1 MSARWPSALAA
12 LASLSAPGAAQA
24 PRPWHATDYYRLVF
38 VSGPQIEPGGGR
50 IAFTVTTVV
59 EDKDK
64 RHSEIWMVSAD
75 GSGEPLRY
83 TSPGT
88 EASNPV
94 WSPDG
99 ALLAFTSRREG
110 SDDDVWFLRTGAPG
124 GEAFQIS
131 GVKASPA
138 FSPDGQL
145 LLFSWRGEEPE
156 SLKSQPWHDRV
167 SPAAITRGADPKRF
181 DGRLYTTLPFKA
193 DERGYLAPREVRR
206 PSLLYIV
213 PRTGGAPRALT
224 TGDLDATAPAW
235 APDGRRIVFVQ
246 DSTVADE
253 LRPQP
258 RPQLHVLT
266 VADGA
271 VRRLETGYAESTDP
285 QWSPDGRSIAFGCST
300 GRGAESDVCVVPA
313 DGGPVRN
320 LTTAWTLDPGPPR
333 WSGDG
338 RTIYFSADTRGNA
351 HLFAVQA
358 AGGDVRQVTHG
369 ERQLRGFTLSRD
381 SRTLAYT
388 ASDVTHPAELHVAP
402 LTARGP
408 GPERR
413 LTAFNDSLLARVA
426 LAPADTFWYP
436 SVGDLRIQGWLM
448 KPHGYQPGRTYPLVL
463 SIHGGPHSS
472 YGNVLFPEFQML
484 AGQGYWMLFTN
495 PRGSSGYGH
504 GFTYATRG
512 RWGMEDYDDLMKAV
526 DVVIARGEV
535 DTTRMAVMGGSY
547 GGFMTNW
554 VVGHTGRFR
563 VAQTDRSIYNWYSW
577 YGSSD
582 AQGLT
587 EYEFHGMPWTSDSL
601 YRALSPMTFAANM
614 RTPML
619 IVHSEDDFRTPIT
632 DAEQLFVMLR
642 TRGVPAE
649 FVRYPRSYH
658 GLSRTGPPW
667 LLVDRLERIRTW
679 YAHWLGTGDS
689 PAATGA
695 SR

>member
-1 MSARWPSALAA
+1 MSARLLCSLAA
-12 LASLSAPGAAQA
+12 LASLPLPGAGQA
-24 PRPWHATDYYRLVF
+24 TRPWQATDYYQLVF
-38 VSGPQIEPGGGR
+38 VSDPRLEPAGR
-50 IAFTVTTVV
+50 RVAVTVTTVV
-59 EDKDK
+59 EDKDT
-64 RHSEIWMVSAD
+64 RHREIWMVPVD
-75 GSGEPLRY
+75 GSAEAIRY
-83 TSPGT
+83 TSPAT

-99 ALLAFTSRREG
+99 ALLAFTSRRPG
-110 SDDDVWFLRTGAPG
+110 SDDDVWFLRTGSPG
-124 GEAFQIS
+124 GEAFQIA
-131 GVKASPA
+131 GVKAMPA
-138 FSPDGQL
+138 FSPDGQW
-145 LLFSWRGEEPE
+145 LLFAWRGAEPD
-156 SLKSQPWHDRV
+156 SLKDQPWRNRV
-167 SPAAITRGADPKRF
+167 SPAAITRGADAKRF
-181 DGRLYTTLPFKA
+181 DGRLYTTLPFKG
-193 DERGYLAPREVRR
+193 DERGYLAPRETRR
-206 PSLLYIV
+206 PSHLYLV
-213 PRTGGAPRALT
+213 SRSGGEPRALT
-224 TGDLDATAPAW
+224 TGALDQTDPAW
-235 APDGRRIVFVQ
+235 SPDGRRIAFVQ

-258 RPQLHVLT
+258 RPQLYVLT
-266 VADGA
+266 VADGT
-271 VRRLETGYAESTDP
+271 VRRLETGFTESTDP
-285 QWSPDGRSIAFGCST
+285 RWSPDGRTIAFSCSM
-300 GRGAESDVCVVPA
+300 GRGEESDVCVVPA

-320 LTTAWTLDPGPPR
+320 LTTAWPLDPGSPM

-358 AGGDVRQVTHG
+358 AGGEVRQVTQG
-369 ERQLRGFTLSRD
+369 ERQLRGFTLSGD
-381 SRTLAYT
+381 GHTVAYT
-388 ASDVTHPAELHVAP
+388 ASDVTHPAELYVAP

-408 GPERR
+408 GAERR
-413 LTAFNDSLLARVA
+413 LTTFNDTLLSRVA

-436 SVGDLRIQGWLM
+436 SAGGLRIQGWLM
-448 KPHGYQPGRTYPLVL
+448 KPRGHQPGRRYPLVL
-463 SIHGGPHSS
+463 SIHGGPHSN

-504 GFTYATRG
+504 AFTYATRG
-512 RWGMEDYDDLMKAV
+512 RWGLEDYADLMKAV

-535 DTTRMAVMGGSY
+535 DTTRIAVMGGSY

-554 VVGHTGRFR
+554 VVGHTNRFR

-587 EYEFHGMPWTSDSL
+587 EYEFHGMPWESDSL
-601 YRALSPMTFAANM
+601 YRALSPMTFAANI

-619 IVHSEDDFRTPIT
+619 IVHSEDDHRTPIT
-632 DAEQLFVMLR
+632 DGEQLFVMLR
-642 TRGVPAE
+642 KRGIPAE
-649 FVRYPRSYH
+649 FVRYPRSFH

-689 PAATGA
+689 PPAAA
-695 SR
+695 AR